1 MTTFKNSE
9 VPGDLSSMVRMFST
23 EAMEELRAD
32 TTCVTASCSL
42 LCSPR
47 NWSMAG
53 CSDYNKNN
61 GDW

>member
-23 EAMEELRAD
+23 EAMEEFRAE
-32 TTCVTASCSL
+32 TTCVRASCSL

-53 CSDYNKNN
+53 CSN
-61 GDW
+61 